1 MRLRRLTGLGVVA
14 ASVAAL
20 AACSDGDGGTPVINV
35 YGSTSDAGWSKIL
48 DACNAAAQGRYTIRP
63 NLIPSDA
70 DSQREQ
76 FVRRLA
82 ARDEGMDVLGMDVT
96 WTAEFAEAGWIR
108 ELTGEQAQAA
118 TDGVL
123 QQPID
128 TGSDAVYILTVRVYV
143 FDSDQ
148 HANAGWKSTVNSTA
162 ILNARMPAASPRPT
176 IGAKLSA
183 STNASGPTELDAC
196 PMGRTVAA

>member
-35 YGSTSDAGWSKIL
+35 YGSTSDAGWTKIL

-82 ARDEGMDVLGMDVT
+82 PATRA
-96 WTAEFAEAGWIR
+96 WTSSGWTSR
-108 ELTGEQAQAA
+108 G
-118 TDGVL
+118 
-123 QQPID
+123 
-128 TGSDAVYILTVRVYV
+128 
-143 FDSDQ
+143 
-148 HANAGWKSTVNSTA
+148 
-162 ILNARMPAASPRPT
+162 RPSSRRP
-176 IGAKLSA
+176 GGSA
-183 STNASGPTELDAC
+183 S
-196 PMGRTVAA
+196 